1 MSGGP
6 RRHPKAEPAPTPES
20 IMSLSISR
28 LMLAVAGVAGLLGL
42 GRVLGYGLVLGP
54 VGYGG
59 LIYSV
64 WLVARLSRRWAAG
77 MLVGVAGTTGCLT
90 AWLCVHPVGMVG
102 EVLPLVVA
110 VATSPAVAAC
120 VVAWFS
126 NERPREVGGGGWPGR
141 SLVIVLAGLPG
152 SMAVTLWPLH
162 LAFEPARRGFDR
174 LADQVAAVSPVAFPR
189 QVGVYLIVG
198 AKFDPINPWNVA
210 LYVDAN
216 PNHSSGFARTASGS
230 RNGLI
235 GSSNY
240 AIPLGGG
247 WEYRDED

>member
-1 MSGGP
+1 
-6 RRHPKAEPAPTPES
+6 
-20 IMSLSISR
+20 MSLSISR

-77 MLVGVAGTTGCLT
+77 MLGGVAGTTCGMT
-90 AWLCVHPVGMVG
+90 AWLCIHPFPVVGP
-102 EVLPLVVA
+102 VLPVLVA
-110 VATSPAVAAC
+110 VVTGPPVAAC

-126 NERPREVGGGGWPGR
+126 NERPREVGGGGWAGR
-141 SLVIVLAGLPG
+141 SLVIVLAGLPA

-162 LAFEPARRGFDR
+162 LAFEPARPGFDR
-174 LADQVAAVSPVAFPR
+174 LADQVAAGSPVAFPR

-198 AKFDPINPWNVA
+198 AKFDPTNPRNVA
-210 LYVDAN
+210 LFIDAN
-216 PNHSSGFARTASGS
+216 PSGPSGFARTASGS